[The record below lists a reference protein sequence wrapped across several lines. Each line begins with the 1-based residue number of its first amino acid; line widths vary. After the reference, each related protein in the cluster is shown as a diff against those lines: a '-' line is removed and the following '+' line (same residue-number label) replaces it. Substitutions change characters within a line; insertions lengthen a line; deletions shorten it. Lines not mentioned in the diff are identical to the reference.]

1 MRGAA
6 PIGTAILAA
15 ALLAGCGEGGPAGD
29 EARSVT
35 VAREDFRVVVPA
47 TGRLKAAV
55 SYELGPPSI
64 RDVWNYNLKWMT
76 REGAR
81 VKPGDV
87 VLRFDTTE
95 LDEKL
100 LNYRTNLEK
109 TRQEREKEQRSLEI
123 SLKQLRL
130 DLVKAE
136 GRLKTTEV
144 ELSVPEGLVSG
155 IQLEQRRLEREL
167 AEKRV
172 AHLREKIRFERE
184 LVASKLTLMGVKIS
198 RWEQLIEQTET
209 AKESF
214 SVKAPIEGV
223 VIYVPKRGGERWE
236 VGERVWMLAKVL
248 EVADT
253 SSLRV
258 EAEVLEIDAAR
269 VRPGQ
274 PATVSLDAVP
284 GSRLESEV
292 VEVGRLVRERSV
304 QDPSKVFDAFLPLAE
319 VDEEVMRPG
328 MSVQAQIEVEVLR
341 GRLVLPVEA
350 VQVTEDGPSVRV
362 RGVGGT
368 QWRPVELGPRSGG
381 RVVIES
387 GLDEGEIVVLDA
399 RSRA

>member
-1 MRGAA
+1 MKRLA
-6 PIGTAILAA
+6 PLFLLLGAA
-15 ALLAGCGEGGPAGD
+15 ALSGCGEGGLAGD
-29 EARSVT
+29 SGRSAAVE
-35 VAREDFRVVVPA
+35 REDFRVVVPA
-47 TGRLKAAV
+47 TGRLKAAI

-64 RDVWNYNLKWMT
+64 RDVWNYNLKWIT

-87 VLRFDTTE
+87 VMRFDTTE

-100 LNYRTNLEK
+100 LGYRTNLEK
-109 TRQEREKEQRSLEI
+109 ARQEREKEERNLEI

-130 DLVKAE
+130 DLVRAE
-136 GRLKTTEV
+136 GQLKTTEV
-144 ELSVPEGLVSG
+144 ELSVPEGLVAS
-155 IQLEQRRLEREL
+155 IQLEQMRLEREL

-172 AHLREKIRFERE
+172 AHLREKIRFEQE
-184 LVASKLTLMGVKIS
+184 LVASKLALMGVKIR
-198 RWEQLIEQTET
+198 RWEQLMAQTEA
-209 AKESF
+209 AKEQF

-223 VIYVPKRGGERWE
+223 VIFVPKRGGERWE

-274 PATVSLDAVP
+274 SATVSLDGVP
-284 GSRLESEV
+284 GSRLTSEI
-292 VEVGRLVRERSV
+292 VEVGRLVRERSI
-304 QDPSKVFDAFLPLAE
+304 QDPSKVFDAYLPLAE

-328 MSVQAQIEVEVLR
+328 MSVQAQIEVEVR
-341 GRLVLPVEA
+341 PNSLVVPVEA
-350 VQVTEDGPSVRV
+350 VQVTEDGPAVRV
-362 RGVGGT
+362 LGGGG

-387 GLDEGEIVVLDA
+387 GLSEGERVLIGNGG
-399 RSRA
+399 RA